1 MALKRSV
8 GADVFVIF
16 MASEPSAHLGR
27 RQIMSPNKIQCFPL
41 TRICVAEGQPGPNNS
56 HTSSCHQAA
65 GEREDQVATEGVEV
79 GQEGVGIHCRA
90 PE

>member
-65 GEREDQVATEGVEV
+65 GERGPGGNRGSGGGAGGSRHSLQGT
-79 GQEGVGIHCRA
+79 
-90 PE
+90 